1 MQPNRRQPTRLPC
14 SGILQ
19 ARTLEWVAISFSNA
33 WKWKSESEIAQSC
46 PTLCNPMDC
55 SLPGSSVHEIFQA
68 RVLEWGAIAFSN
80 IRFWIKSKWLTI
92 TREALTDMV
101 PPVLTQLKLVVL
113 QIYSLCGSK
122 NFPYLSLWE
131 DHNFHVLGDPMWPGH
146 LSHDR
151 WECPLDILSLL
162 LLSFC
167 LFFSVHKMLLSFQSC
182 FICGFLCIVLVA
194 YSFSRPSH
202 GQLINQTS

>member
-1 MQPNRRQPTRLPC
+1 
-14 SGILQ
+14 
-19 ARTLEWVAISFSNA
+19 
-33 WKWKSESEIAQSC
+33 
-46 PTLCNPMDC
+46 MDC

-113 QIYSLCGSK
+113 QILGLCGSK
-122 NFPYLSLWE
+122 TFPYLSSWE

-146 LSHDR
+146 LSHLS
-151 WECPLDILSLL
+151 WTFSPSSYCPSV
-162 LLSFC
+162 C
-167 LFFSVHKMLLSFQSC
+167 FSVHKILLSFQSC
-182 FICGFLCIVLVA
+182 FTCGFLCIVLGA